1 MASTKGVAGLFALTA
16 SAAFLSIAGIFTAQG
31 TVQNIQGTTS
41 QLKDSLMNMANFQI
55 ISAHDPFA
63 FSSNKSAEQYIE
75 TSDDSMAE
83 YQTGPIRSDTR
94 LERNGK
100 EPEKD
105 FRKPVWSNSSD
116 YSIDSPTILV
126 QLGGELANNL
136 GHMARG
142 FGLAWWLEREFGL
155 NATVML
161 RHGVIHAKWT
171 SAEGMR
177 HTVFHTCKTSIFRP
191 EILTVSLRSC
201 SL

>member
-94 LERNGK
+94 LERNGR

-136 GHMARG
+136 GHMA
-142 FGLAWWLEREFGL
+142 
-155 NATVML
+155 
-161 RHGVIHAKWT
+161 
-171 SAEGMR
+171 
-177 HTVFHTCKTSIFRP
+177 
-191 EILTVSLRSC
+191 
-201 SL
+201 